1 MAINIGDNFS
11 YQGKKYLDDRQSF
24 KTLNELQNYKNV
36 PEGFIAYCEENEKR
50 YEYKNGAWSEYVV
63 ASSGGGG
70 SIGED
75 VATKEYVDGL
85 IESHT
90 HEEYDVK
97 FDDVQVGPETNEERT
112 ALDFYANGE
121 KVKTVYFTGGGGSG
135 GGSPYISTELSENVL
150 VQTGENLELTID
162 YYAPSGGKGTLKV
175 FINNVDSMTTSVEDG
190 TNTITISPDKLAKGT
205 NQVVVYA
212 IDRAG
217 MMSNSLTFYVRYG
230 STDFT
235 SDFDS
240 STPYDYGSTIRYYFT
255 PTALDTSAAL
265 TFYMKI
271 NGAVQPGV
279 ECKSDTRSYFTFS
292 NNITAGGHDC
302 ECWVEDASGNKSE
315 VKKFTLV
322 VLDTNT
328 LVVVSKT
335 HSVTLEEGSQLS
347 LDYRVYKKNETTFK
361 VKTYINDNLVTSG
374 TCGTST
380 TYYKTTSLQKGV
392 YTIRIEA
399 WDITETYSDFV
410 SWTVTVTPSTY
421 TMIAPIKAGSIFSA
435 TAQNRTNGDNNR
447 EVLVGYDQDDKVVNA
462 QLHNFSFN
470 NESGWIDDQ
479 LLITG
484 NSYVEIPVQPLAN
497 NARYGFTLDIEFS
510 AKPVGADDAEVLS
523 LWNEVD
529 SCGIKITQEQVIM
542 QSKSGNRCELYF
554 TEDQTVSAIFVIDR
568 SEKTAKIY
576 LNGVM
581 CSAFA
586 LSDYVID
593 DVSYLEDFTVNG
605 NIYLGGKNTN
615 GYSRIKNIRV
625 YEIALTSNEILDNFI
640 SNEKDKTKQIELVNF
655 QKGEDL
661 PTVTVYCDF
670 SGLGKDDKKYCDIIY
685 NSPDPSKYG
694 ESFALMGKY
703 SQLQYQGT
711 SSMQYPIKNY
721 RLNPKDA
728 DGKVKIKLPFCQPES
743 RFTLKADFMSS
754 GHWQNTG
761 LTKWINNNLY
771 DYDENDEKSMNPA
784 KWWALQNG
792 KNPDDYRECI
802 YGFPCRLIL
811 VNDGS
816 SPLNEGQQEPTPG
829 NTKDMGVFN
838 FNLDKD
844 CENSLGFTIPD
855 FPNAVSMEV
864 TANSDTSAGAFMS
877 KDLPDTEQLAYL
889 QESFELRY
897 GNEDVDGW
905 GFLGMEV
912 DGVWSTEHSLKA
924 LVDWVDNSTDEE
936 FVSEFEEHF
945 HKDYTLRY
953 YLLVIILGMVDN
965 LGKNMM
971 LDSYDGKK
979 WMPRFYDCDTICSY
993 DNSGA
998 IKFDVDIEMEQ
1009 GYWNTSSSRL
1019 WTRVRDLFHDELI
1032 TKYNQMRQ
1040 KGLSYESLMS
1050 VFYDEQIAKIPQKY
1064 YNLDADVKYLPYAD
1078 EYLGKAHGDGYEHLK
1093 RWLKNRIMFVDTLFD
1108 YTPSYTNDMITF
1120 RANTTELMSIT
1131 IETYSPVYQHLSWY
1145 NGNMEKGK
1153 ISKGTKFTF
1162 RGYAQAATDQEILVY
1177 GGSNI
1182 KRITGISSMN
1192 PDSMLIGNATRLVEL
1207 DVSGSPLL
1215 TDINSN
1221 KANLTAHTYLTK
1233 LDISDCPNLAGSL
1246 RLNFSPL
1253 IREINAMNTG
1263 ITDLQLPSSIRNL
1276 KSLKVPGALTNL
1288 TLNDASSLETLEF
1301 DGANQLQIVSMT
1313 NCNALKNVVNFD
1325 MTQVPNVTLNNSYDV
1340 EELYM
1345 SKTTN
1350 LSLINMANIQ
1360 RLVYLP
1366 NSEYENFN
1374 LTTLRNSSNY
1384 TISAVNCPSLK
1395 AFITTAPQRKSYK
1408 LDTLTH
1414 DVRPD
1419 MTFSAN
1425 ILDISNTKI
1434 TDVKFYCT
1442 TDVYQLRLPAT
1453 LNNFVCDSTF
1463 DIDMKH
1469 VTEADFDFIHHD
1481 LIEAYTNPD
1490 NYFRYHDSISYDII
1504 PTSSD
1509 GSLIFSMYVPELNNA
1524 EPDLYE
1530 WNLYGLKFEEFYTY
1544 AMNNNIMSSG
1554 NQITM
1559 ASRYANYGITID
1571 NANIE
1576 PTRYP
1581 TMLYPTLVNEKS
1593 PIIGKIDYKYYI
1605 GDDLSYAM
1613 AYANKNEVDID
1624 IPTSVIIN
1632 ANYVYNIDYESEY
1645 TYFHPNTVA
1654 VYTSLESGVIP
1665 TFNSQF
1671 TRYSVSEVLNSDGTY
1686 TTTIGA
1692 NITGDSPTMIN
1703 FANKHAQANL
1713 YSVEYV
1719 NTSKM
1724 NAMTSM
1730 FSGCVNLVHVDTSS
1744 FDTSKVTNMGS
1755 MFQNCSSLTS
1765 LDLSGFDTSSVTSM
1779 GRMFYDCSALKS
1791 LDVSNFDTSSATDIS
1806 GMFYGC
1812 SKLTTLDLSSLDT
1825 SKVTIMGS
1833 MFANCSGLT
1842 SLDVSG
1848 FDTSSVTAM
1857 NNIFQN
1863 CSKLT
1868 TLDVSGFDTSL
1879 VTDMSSMFYGCSKL
1893 TTLDVSGFDTS
1904 KVTSMSS
1911 VFHSCSVLTSLD
1923 VSGFDT
1929 SRVTYMGYMFKNCSG
1944 LTTLDISGFDTSL
1957 VTNMVDMFNNCSKL
1971 TTLDVSGFD
1980 TSSATDISG
1989 MFYGCSK
1996 LTTLDVSGFDTSKV
2010 TNMAN
2015 MFYNCSKLTSLKW
2028 TNWLKSVDISA
2039 TRLTSECVK
2048 DLVNNLGK
2056 VDSEQTL
2063 TLNATLAGY
2072 LTKANI
2078 VGAEIKNWAVT
2089 PTVVSVDFVNV
2100 TSMDDLSG
2108 IADST
2113 TKICAIELTESNKY
2127 TRFDEVVNAY
2137 TACNE
2142 VYIYDDESITSLA
2155 SLFEEN
2161 NTTAKD
2167 KITSLGV
2174 IGGYFIN
2181 NTSTHRMFY
2190 NWSKLTTL
2198 DLSGFDTS
2206 SVIIMNNMLQNCTA
2220 LTSLDLS
2227 GFDTSKVTSMGSMF
2241 RNCSTLTTLDVSSF
2255 NTSMVVDIS
2264 GMFYGCSKLTTLDIS
2279 NFDTSNVTNMTDM
2292 FNGCSALTSLDLSN
2306 FDTSLVTNMTG
2317 MFNGCSKLT
2326 SLDVSGFNTSSVTSM
2341 RDMFYNCLGLTSLDV
2356 SGFVTSNVASMFNMF
2371 RACSALTSL
2380 DVSGFDTSKVTG
2392 MSNVFYN
2399 CSKLTSLDL
2408 NGWDTSMVTSMAA
2421 MFGNCTA
2428 LTSLDISGF
2437 DTSSATDIDNMFLNC
2452 PALTSLKWTNW
2463 LKSVDISS
2471 TKLTSECIKDLVNNL
2486 GKVDSEQTLTLNTTL
2501 AGYLT
2506 KTNIVG
2512 AEIKNWTLTNVNPI
2526 EFVNVL
2532 ATDNLASGDSI
2543 TKICAIELTKTNK
2556 YTRFDE
2562 VVNAYTAC
2570 NEVYIY
2576 DDESITSLASL
2587 FEENNTTAK
2596 DKITSLGVIGGYFI
2610 NNTSTHRMFY
2620 NWSKLTTLDLSGFDT
2635 SKVTDMNDM
2644 FSGCANLASLDVS
2657 GFDTSKVTSMRDMF
2671 NNCSGLTNLDVSGF
2685 DTSKV
2690 TDMSSMFY
2698 GCSGLTT
2705 LDVSGFDTSKVTSM
2719 SNMFNGCSELTS
2731 PDLSG
2736 WDISSVTNI
2745 GAMFYN
2751 CQRLTSLDVSAWD
2764 TSKVTSMSNMFYN
2777 CYRLK
2782 TIDVSDWDTSS
2793 VTTMNCMFR
2802 NCSTLTTLDV
2812 SGFDTSKVDN
2822 ISNMFYGCSKLTT
2835 LDISNFDTSN
2845 VTNMSGMFIGCSG
2858 LTTLDVSGF
2867 KTSLVTS
2874 MGDMFNNCSKLTTL
2888 DVSDWD
2894 TSRVDDMSNMF
2905 NGCSGL
2911 TSLYLSSFNT
2921 SKVGNMAYMF
2931 QNCSGLTSLD
2941 VSSFNTSSA
2950 GDMTGMFSG
2959 CSGLTSLDV
2968 SRFITSN
2975 AQYMS
2980 HMFRNCSTLTSLDL
2994 TRFNTS
3000 KVVGSI
3006 DIFYGCVN
3014 LETIK
3019 WTNWKPSVDVS
3030 TTSLTPESTKDIV
3043 SKLATVVEPKTLTLG
3058 YTLLSYL
3065 TEDEIIAATNKGWSL
3080 VG

>member
-24 KTLNELQNYKNV
+24 KTLSELQNYKNV

-50 YEYKNGAWSEYVV
+50 YEYKNGTWSEYVV

-75 VATKEYVDGL
+75 VATKEYVDEL
-85 IESHT
+85 IENHT
-90 HEEYDVK
+90 HEEYDIK

-190 TNTITISPDKLAKGT
+190 TNTITISPDKLTKGT

-255 PTALDTSAAL
+255 PTALDTSATL

-421 TMIAPIKAGSIFSA
+421 TMLTPIKAGSIFSA

-447 EVLVGYDQDDKVVNA
+447 DVLVGYDQDDKVINA
-462 QLHNFSFN
+462 QLYNFSFN

-484 NSYVEIPVQPLAN
+484 NSYVEIPVQPLAS
-497 NARYGFTLDIEFS
+497 NARYGFTLDVEFS

-593 DVSYLEDFTVNG
+593 DVSYLEDFTVND

-625 YEIALTSNEILDNFI
+625 YEIALTSSEILDNFI

-685 NSPDPSKYG
+685 NSPDPAKYG
-694 ESFALMGKY
+694 ESFALTGKY

-721 RLNPKDA
+721 RLNPRNA
-728 DGKVKIKLPFCQPES
+728 EGKVKIKLPFCQPES

-771 DYDENDEKSMNPA
+771 DYNENDEKSMNPA
-784 KWWALQNG
+784 KWWAIQNG

-844 CENSLGFTIPD
+844 CENSLGFTIED

-877 KDLPDTEQLAYL
+877 KDLSDAEQLTYL

-971 LDSYDGKK
+971 LDSYDGKL

-1019 WTRVRDLFHDELI
+1019 WTRIRDLFHDELI

-1153 ISKGTKFTF
+1153 ISRGTKFTF
-1162 RGYAQAATDQEILVY
+1162 KGYAQAATDQEILVY

-1350 LSLINMANIQ
+1350 LSLINMVNIQ

-1395 AFITTAPQRKSYK
+1395 TFITTAPQRKSYK

-1544 AMNNNIMSSG
+1544 AMNNNIMLSG

-1593 PIIGKIDYKYYI
+1593 PIIGRIDYKYYI

-1613 AYANKNEVDID
+1613 AYANKDEVDID

-1632 ANYVYNIDYESEY
+1632 AGYVYNIDYESEY

-1654 VYTSLESGVIP
+1654 VYTSLESGVVP

-1671 TRYSVSEVLNSDGTY
+1671 TRYTVSEVLNSDGTY

-1692 NITGDSPTMIN
+1692 NITGDSPTSIN
-1703 FANKHAQANL
+1703 FANEHAQANL
-1713 YSVEYV
+1713 YSVEYLNMSKV
-1719 NTSKM
+1719 NTTNSL
-1724 NAMTSM
+1724 
-1730 FSGCVNLVHVDTSS
+1730 FSGCSNLVYVDTSGWN
-1744 FDTSKVTNMGS
+1744 TSLITS
-1755 MFQNCSSLTS
+1755 MKAMFNDCSSLTS
-1765 LDLSGFDTSSVTSM
+1765 LDVSGFDTSMVTDMGSM
-1779 GRMFYDCSALKS
+1779 FRFCSSLTS
-1791 LDVSNFDTSSATDIS
+1791 LDVSGFDTSKVSDMSAVFYSCS
-1806 GMFYGC
+1806 GLVSLDVSGFDTSKVTGMAYMFYGC
-1812 SKLTTLDLSSLDT
+1812 SSLTSLDVSGFDT
-1825 SKVTIMGS
+1825 SMVTTMS
-1833 MFANCSGLT
+1833 AMFQGCSGLT

-1848 FDTSSVTAM
+1848 FDTSSAINMSVM
-1857 NNIFQN
+1857 FHG
-1863 CSKLT
+1863 CSGL
-1868 TLDVSGFDTSL
+1868 TSL
-1879 VTDMSSMFYGCSKL
+1879 DL
-1893 TTLDVSGFDTS
+1893 SGFDTS
-1904 KVTSMSS
+1904 KISS
-1911 VFHSCSVLTSLD
+1911 VYAMFLDCSGLTSLD
-1923 VSGFDT
+1923 LSGW
-1929 SRVTYMGYMFKNCSG
+1929 
-1944 LTTLDISGFDTSL
+1944 DTSL
-1957 VTNMVDMFNNCSKL
+1957 ITN
-1971 TTLDVSGFD
+1971 TLDTFK
-1980 TSSATDISG
+1980 
-1989 MFYGCSK
+1989 GCSR
-1996 LTTLDVSGFDTSKV
+1996 LI
-2010 TNMAN
+2010 
-2015 MFYNCSKLTSLKW
+2015 SLKW
-2028 TNWLKSVDISA
+2028 SNWLTSVDISS
-2039 TRLTSECVK
+2039 TRLTSECVEE
-2048 DLVNNLGK
+2048 LVNNLGK
-2056 VDSEQTL
+2056 VETEQTL
-2063 TLNATLAGY
+2063 TLNTTLAGY
-2072 LTKANI
+2072 LTKTNI
-2078 VGAEIKNWAVT
+2078 IAASIKNWVLT
-2089 PTVVSVDFVNV
+2089 NVDLIEFINV
-2100 TSMDDLSG
+2100 LSSDNLASG
-2108 IADST
+2108 DST
-2113 TKICAIELTESNKY
+2113 TKVCAIELTESNKY

-2142 VYIYDDESITSLA
+2142 VYIYDDRSVTSLA
-2155 SLFEEN
+2155 SLFSEN
-2161 NTTAKD
+2161 NTVAKT

-2181 NTSTHRMFY
+2181 NTAMNSMFSGC
-2190 NWSKLTTL
+2190 SK
-2198 DLSGFDTS
+2198 
-2206 SVIIMNNMLQNCTA
+2206 

-2227 GFDTSKVTSMGSMF
+2227 GFDTSNVTDMGSMF
-2241 RNCSTLTTLDVSSF
+2241 Q
-2255 NTSMVVDIS
+2255 
-2264 GMFYGCSKLTTLDIS
+2264 GCSQ
-2279 NFDTSNVTNMTDM
+2279 
-2292 FNGCSALTSLDLSN
+2292 
-2306 FDTSLVTNMTG
+2306 
-2317 MFNGCSKLT
+2317 LT
-2326 SLDVSGFNTSSVTSM
+2326 SLDVSGFNTSNVTYMGGMFHGCSGLTSLDLSGFDTSNVTNMSVVFHSCSGLTSLNLSGWDTSNVTHM
-2341 RDMFYNCLGLTSLDV
+2341 DYMFNGCYSLTSLDV
-2356 SGFVTSNVASMFNMF
+2356 SGFNTSNVTDMYFMFNG
-2371 RACSALTSL
+2371 CSRLTSL
-2380 DVSGFDTSKVTG
+2380 DVSGFDTSLAANMG
-2392 MSNVFYN
+2392 YMFSG
-2399 CSKLTSLDL
+2399 CSSLTSLDVSGFNTSRVTYMGSMFYGCSGL
-2408 NGWDTSMVTSMAA
+2408 TSLDVSGFDTSMVTDMGSMFRFCSSLTSLDVSGFDTSMVSDMSAV
-2421 MFGNCTA
+2421 FQGCSA
-2428 LTSLDISGF
+2428 LTSLDASNFDTSLVTNMSSMFRACSGLTSLDVSGF
-2437 DTSSATDIDNMFLNC
+2437 DTSMVSDMSGMFQAC
-2452 PALTSLKWTNW
+2452 SGLTSLKWTNW
-2463 LKSVDISS
+2463 KVSVDISA
-2471 TKLTSECIKDLVNNL
+2471 TKLTSECVKDLLDNL
-2486 GKVDSEQTLTLNTTL
+2486 GIVEYETKQTLWLNSTLS
-2501 AGYLT
+2501 GYLEMKHVIT
-2506 KTNIVG
+2506 
-2512 AEIKNWTLTNVNPI
+2512 AEVKNWIITPSSTSLKQYQIVPASLDLSGVSDSTTN
-2526 EFVNVL
+2526 L
-2532 ATDNLASGDSI
+2532 
-2543 TKICAIELTKTNK
+2543 CAIELTESNK

-2562 VVNAYTAC
+2562 VVNVYTAC

-2576 DDESITSLASL
+2576 DDGSVTSLASL
-2587 FEENNTTAK
+2587 FSKNNTVAK
-2596 DKITSLGVIGGYFI
+2596 TKITSLGVIGGYFI
-2610 NNTSTHRMFY
+2610 NNTNTAYMFY
-2620 NWSKLTTLDLSGFDT
+2620 DCSSLTSLDVSSFDTSRVTDMGSMFNACSSLTSLDLSNFDTSLITSMNAMFQGCSGLTSLDVSGWDTSNVTTMGAMFYGCSKLTSLDVSGWDT
-2635 SKVTDMNDM
+2635 SNVTNMVSM
-2644 FSGCANLASLDVS
+2644 FNGCSQLTSLDVS
-2657 GFDTSKVTSMRDMF
+2657 GFDTSKVTTMSSMF
-2671 NNCSGLTNLDVSGF
+2671 SGCSSLTSLDLSGF

-2690 TDMSSMFY
+2690 THINS
-2698 GCSGLTT
+2698 
-2705 LDVSGFDTSKVTSM
+2705 
-2719 SNMFNGCSELTS
+2719 
-2731 PDLSG
+2731 
-2736 WDISSVTNI
+2736 
-2745 GAMFYN
+2745 
-2751 CQRLTSLDVSAWD
+2751 
-2764 TSKVTSMSNMFYN
+2764 
-2777 CYRLK
+2777 
-2782 TIDVSDWDTSS
+2782 
-2793 VTTMNCMFR
+2793 
-2802 NCSTLTTLDV
+2802 
-2812 SGFDTSKVDN
+2812 
-2822 ISNMFYGCSKLTT
+2822 
-2835 LDISNFDTSN
+2835 
-2845 VTNMSGMFIGCSG
+2845 
-2858 LTTLDVSGF
+2858 
-2867 KTSLVTS
+2867 
-2874 MGDMFNNCSKLTTL
+2874 
-2888 DVSDWD
+2888 
-2894 TSRVDDMSNMF
+2894 
-2905 NGCSGL
+2905 
-2911 TSLYLSSFNT
+2911 
-2921 SKVGNMAYMF
+2921 
-2931 QNCSGLTSLD
+2931 
-2941 VSSFNTSSA
+2941 
-2950 GDMTGMFSG
+2950 MFSG

-2968 SRFITSN
+2968 SGFDTSKVTTMSSMFAGCSGLTSLDVSNFDTSLVTITTQMFQGCSKLTSLDVSGFDTSRVTN
-2975 AQYMS
+2975 MGDMFSGCSGLTSLDVSGFNTSWVTSMYTMFYNCSSLTSLDVSGWDTSMVASMYGMFQRCSALTSLDVSSFNTSKATNMVN
-2980 HMFRNCSTLTSLDL
+2980 MFRGCSKLTSLDL
-2994 TRFNTS
+2994 SRFDTS
-3000 KVVGSI
+3000 SVTDST
-3006 DIFYGCVN
+3006 DMFNGCMS
-3014 LETIK
+3014 LDTLK
-3019 WTNWKPSVDVS
+3019 WTNWKTTVDVS
-3030 TTSLTPESTKDIV
+3030 STVLTQESTKDIV
-3043 SKLATVVEPKTLTLG
+3043 SKLATVAAPRTLTLG
-3058 YTLLSYL
+3058 YNLLSYL
-3065 TEDEIIAATNKGWSL
+3065 SEDEILAATNKGWSL

>member
-36 PEGFIAYCEENEKR
+36 PEGFMAYCEENEKR
-50 YEYKNGAWSEYVV
+50 YEYKNGTWSEYVV

-70 SIGED
+70 SISED

-90 HEEYDVK
+90 HEEYDIK

-190 TNTITISPDKLAKGT
+190 TNTVTISPDKLTKGT

-593 DVSYLEDFTVNG
+593 DVSYLEDFTVND

-771 DYDENDEKSMNPA
+771 DYDENEEKSMNPA

-844 CENSLGFTIPD
+844 CENSLGFKIPD

-877 KDLPDTEQLAYL
+877 KDLPDDEQLAYL

-971 LDSYDGKK
+971 LDSYDGKI

-1153 ISKGTKFTF
+1153 ISRGTKFTF

-1395 AFITTAPQRKSYK
+1395 TFITTAPQRKSYK

-1593 PIIGKIDYKYYI
+1593 PIIGKIDYKYYV

-1632 ANYVYNIDYESEY
+1632 ASYVYNIDYESEY

-1665 TFNSQF
+1665 TFNDQF
-1671 TRYSVSEVLNSDGTY
+1671 TRYTVSEVLNSDGTY
-1686 TTTIGA
+1686 TTTIGS
-1692 NITGDSPTMIN
+1692 NITGDSPTMIRFEN
-1703 FANKHAQANL
+1703 SRDKL
-1713 YSVEYV
+1713 YSVQYV
-1719 NTSKM
+1719 NTSKINNM
-1724 NAMTSM
+1724 ANM
-1730 FSGCVNLVHVDTSS
+1730 FFSCTNLVSVDTSGWDTSNVTTMGAMFNYCTSLTSIDLSS
-1744 FDTSKVTNMGS
+1744 FNTSKVTSMDS
-1755 MFQNCSSLTS
+1755 MFRGCANLTS
-1765 LDLSGFDTSSVTSM
+1765 LDLSGFDTSKVTSM
-1779 GRMFYDCSALKS
+1779 
-1791 LDVSNFDTSSATDIS
+1791 N
-1806 GMFYGC
+1806 
-1812 SKLTTLDLSSLDT
+1812 
-1825 SKVTIMGS
+1825 S
-1833 MFANCSGLT
+1833 MFNGCTGLT

-1848 FDTSSVTAM
+1848 FDTSKVTDM
-1857 NNIFQN
+1857 FSMF
-1863 CSKLT
+1863 SKCPGLT
-1868 TLDVSGFDTSL
+1868 SLDVSDFDTSMVISMNNTFQGCTGL
-1879 VTDMSSMFYGCSKL
+1879 TSLDVSNFDTSNVTDMNSMFLNCTG
-1893 TTLDVSGFDTS
+1893 
-1904 KVTSMSS
+1904 
-1911 VFHSCSVLTSLD
+1911 LTSLD
-1923 VSGFDT
+1923 VSGFTT
-1929 SRVTYMGYMFKNCSG
+1929 SRVRTMDGTFCDCPALTSLDLSG
-1944 LTTLDISGFDTSL
+1944 WDTSL
-1957 VTNMVDMFNNCSKL
+1957 VTTTNNMF
-1971 TTLDVSGFD
+1971 G
-1980 TSSATDISG
+1980 
-1989 MFYGCSK
+1989 GCSK
-1996 LTTLDVSGFDTSKV
+1996 LTSLDLSGWDTSSVTNMESMFSGCSKLTSLDLSSFDTSKV
-2010 TNMAN
+2010 TAMGS
-2015 MFYNCSKLTSLKW
+2015 MFAGCSALTSLKW
-2028 TNWLKSVDISA
+2028 TNWLKSVNISP
-2039 TRLTSECVK
+2039 TKLTSECVR

-2056 VDSEQTL
+2056 VDPEQTL
-2063 TLNATLAGY
+2063 TLNSTLAGY
-2072 LTKANI
+2072 LTKTNI
-2078 VGAEIKNWAVT
+2078 ISASIKNWTLTNTNAIE
-2089 PTVVSVDFVNV
+2089 FINV
-2100 TSMDDLSG
+2100 LSTDNLASG
-2108 IADST
+2108 DSS
-2113 TKICAIELTESNKY
+2113 TKICAIELTESNKH
-2127 TRFDEVVNAY
+2127 TRIDEVVNAY

-2142 VYIYDDESITSLA
+2142 VYIYDDGSITSLA
-2155 SLFEEN
+2155 DLFHKN
-2161 NTTAKD
+2161 NTTARD
-2167 KITSLGV
+2167 KITGLGV
-2174 IGGYFIN
+2174 IGGYFVN
-2181 NTSTHRMFY
+2181 NTRTTNMF
-2190 NWSKLTTL
+2190 NNCSALTSLDVSGFDSSKVTDMSGMFNGCSSLTSIDVSKFNTSKVVDMNTMFTNCHKLSSL
-2198 DLSGFDTS
+2198 DVSGFDTS
-2206 SVIIMNNMLQNCTA
+2206 MVTNMSSMFNGCSGLASLDVSNFDTSKVTDMANMFNSCSALTSLDVSNFDTSKVTNMNNMFNGCSSLTSLDVSNFDTSLVTNMASMFDGCSALTSLDLSSFNTSNVTSMGGMFDNCSSLTSLDVSSFDTSKVNNMATMFQNCA
-2220 LTSLDLS
+2220 SLSSLDLS
-2227 GFDTSKVTSMGSMF
+2227 GFDTSNVENMPNMF
-2241 RNCSTLTTLDVSSF
+2241 RSCSKLTSLDVSSF
-2255 NTSMVVDIS
+2255 DTSKVTNAS
-2264 GMFYGCSKLTTLDIS
+2264 AMFYGCSKLTTLKWTNWKCSVDISVTILTSECIRELVNNLGKVNVPNKLTLNSTLSGYLETKHAIAAEVKNWIITPSPSSKQYQIVPASLDLTSVSDSTTNLCAVELTESNKYTRIDDVVTAYTACNEVYLYSDGAVVNLNDLCNNDATHDNNVLFKKIKKVVFIKGYFENVNNLGAMFNLCAMLEEADLSGINTSKVTTITYMFCKCSSLKSLDLSSFDTSKVTDMSYMFNGCSSLTSLDVS
-2279 NFDTSNVTNMTDM
+2279 NFDTSLVTNMASM
-2292 FNGCSALTSLDLSN
+2292 FNGCSALTSLDLTSFN
-2306 FDTSLVTNMTG
+2306 TSKVTDMSLMFQNCSKLTSLDVSGFDTSSVTNIAAMFYNCQRVTSLDLSNFNTSKVTTISNTFYNCYSLTSLDLSSFDTSKVTNMNN
-2317 MFNGCSKLT
+2317 MFDGCSGLTSLDLSGFDTSMVGNMGSMFYNCFRLISLDISSFDTSNATYMGSMFQNCSKLT
-2326 SLDVSGFNTSSVTSM
+2326 SLDVSGFNTS
-2341 RDMFYNCLGLTSLDV
+2341 
-2356 SGFVTSNVASMFNMF
+2356 
-2371 RACSALTSL
+2371 
-2380 DVSGFDTSKVTG
+2380 
-2392 MSNVFYN
+2392 
-2399 CSKLTSLDL
+2399 
-2408 NGWDTSMVTSMAA
+2408 
-2421 MFGNCTA
+2421 
-2428 LTSLDISGF
+2428 
-2437 DTSSATDIDNMFLNC
+2437 
-2452 PALTSLKWTNW
+2452 
-2463 LKSVDISS
+2463 
-2471 TKLTSECIKDLVNNL
+2471 
-2486 GKVDSEQTLTLNTTL
+2486 
-2501 AGYLT
+2501 
-2506 KTNIVG
+2506 
-2512 AEIKNWTLTNVNPI
+2512 
-2526 EFVNVL
+2526 
-2532 ATDNLASGDSI
+2532 
-2543 TKICAIELTKTNK
+2543 
-2556 YTRFDE
+2556 
-2562 VVNAYTAC
+2562 
-2570 NEVYIY
+2570 
-2576 DDESITSLASL
+2576 
-2587 FEENNTTAK
+2587 
-2596 DKITSLGVIGGYFI
+2596 
-2610 NNTSTHRMFY
+2610 
-2620 NWSKLTTLDLSGFDT
+2620 
-2635 SKVTDMNDM
+2635 
-2644 FSGCANLASLDVS
+2644 
-2657 GFDTSKVTSMRDMF
+2657 
-2671 NNCSGLTNLDVSGF
+2671 
-2685 DTSKV
+2685 
-2690 TDMSSMFY
+2690 
-2698 GCSGLTT
+2698 
-2705 LDVSGFDTSKVTSM
+2705 
-2719 SNMFNGCSELTS
+2719 
-2731 PDLSG
+2731 
-2736 WDISSVTNI
+2736 
-2745 GAMFYN
+2745 
-2751 CQRLTSLDVSAWD
+2751 
-2764 TSKVTSMSNMFYN
+2764 
-2777 CYRLK
+2777 
-2782 TIDVSDWDTSS
+2782 
-2793 VTTMNCMFR
+2793 
-2802 NCSTLTTLDV
+2802 
-2812 SGFDTSKVDN
+2812 KVDN
-2822 ISNMFYGCSKLTT
+2822 MG
-2835 LDISNFDTSN
+2835 
-2845 VTNMSGMFIGCSG
+2845 GMF
-2858 LTTLDVSGF
+2858 
-2867 KTSLVTS
+2867 
-2874 MGDMFNNCSKLTTL
+2874 
-2888 DVSDWD
+2888 
-2894 TSRVDDMSNMF
+2894 
-2905 NGCSGL
+2905 
-2911 TSLYLSSFNT
+2911 
-2921 SKVGNMAYMF
+2921 
-2931 QNCSGLTSLD
+2931 Q
-2941 VSSFNTSSA
+2941 
-2950 GDMTGMFSG
+2950 G

-2968 SRFITSN
+2968 SGFRTSN
-2975 AQYMS
+2975 VTNMNGMFSNCSALTSLDVSNFDTSKVVYINSMFNGCSALTTLDVTNFNTSMVNHMS
-2980 HMFRNCSTLTSLDL
+2980 SMFRNCSRLTSLDVSKFVTSNVTSMDSMFAGCSSLTSLEL
-2994 TRFNTS
+2994 TRFDTS
-3000 KVVGSI
+3000 LVTDSS
-3006 DIFYGCVN
+3006 DMFHGCIE

-3019 WTNWKPSVDVS
+3019 WANWKPSVDVS
-3030 TTSLTPESTKDIV
+3030 STSLTQESTKDIV
-3043 SKLATVVEPKTLTLG
+3043 DKLATVTEAKTLTLG
-3058 YTLLSYL
+3058 YTLMSYL
-3065 TEDEIIAATNKGWSL
+3065 STDEISSATNKGWTL

>member
-1 MAINIGDNFS
+1 M
-11 YQGKKYLDDRQSF
+11 
-24 KTLNELQNYKNV
+24 
-36 PEGFIAYCEENEKR
+36 
-50 YEYKNGAWSEYVV
+50 
-63 ASSGGGG
+63 
-70 SIGED
+70 
-75 VATKEYVDGL
+75 
-85 IESHT
+85 
-90 HEEYDVK
+90 
-97 FDDVQVGPETNEERT
+97 
-112 ALDFYANGE
+112 
-121 KVKTVYFTGGGGSG
+121 
-135 GGSPYISTELSENVL
+135 
-150 VQTGENLELTID
+150 
-162 YYAPSGGKGTLKV
+162 
-175 FINNVDSMTTSVEDG
+175 
-190 TNTITISPDKLAKGT
+190 
-205 NQVVVYA
+205 
-212 IDRAG
+212 
-217 MMSNSLTFYVRYG
+217 
-230 STDFT
+230 
-235 SDFDS
+235 
-240 STPYDYGSTIRYYFT
+240 
-255 PTALDTSAAL
+255 
-265 TFYMKI
+265 
-271 NGAVQPGV
+271 
-279 ECKSDTRSYFTFS
+279 
-292 NNITAGGHDC
+292 
-302 ECWVEDASGNKSE
+302 
-315 VKKFTLV
+315 
-322 VLDTNT
+322 
-328 LVVVSKT
+328 
-335 HSVTLEEGSQLS
+335 
-347 LDYRVYKKNETTFK
+347 YKKNETTFK

-447 EVLVGYDQDDKVVNA
+447 EVLVGYDQDDKVINA

-484 NSYVEIPVQPLAN
+484 NSYVEIPVQPLAS

-625 YEIALTSNEILDNFI
+625 YEIALTSSEILDNFI

-838 FNLDKD
+838 FNLDKN

-877 KDLPDTEQLAYL
+877 KDLSDAEQLAYL

-912 DGVWSTEHSLKA
+912 DGVWSTEHGLKA

-971 LDSYDGKK
+971 LDSYDGKI

-1019 WTRVRDLFHDELI
+1019 WTRIRDLFHDELI
-1032 TKYNQMRQ
+1032 AKYNQMRQ
-1040 KGLSYESLMS
+1040 KGLSYESLMR

-1153 ISKGTKFTF
+1153 ISRGTKFTF

-1395 AFITTAPQRKSYK
+1395 TFITTAPQRKSYK

-1593 PIIGKIDYKYYI
+1593 PIIGKIDYKYYV

-1632 ANYVYNIDYESEY
+1632 ADYVYNIDYESEY

-1654 VYTSLESGVIP
+1654 VYTSLKSGVLP
-1665 TFNSQF
+1665 TFDSQF
-1671 TRYSVSEVLNSDGTY
+1671 TRYTVSEVLNSDGSY

-1692 NITGDSPTMIN
+1692 NITGDSPAWISFTN
-1703 FANKHAQANL
+1703 EHAKANL
-1713 YSVEYV
+1713 YSVEYI
-1719 NTSKM
+1719 NTTRLIAVSDM
-1724 NAMTSM
+1724 FLGCSQLTSLDV
-1730 FSGCVNLVHVDTSS
+1730 SGW
-1744 FDTSKVTNMGS
+1744 DTSKVTS
-1755 MFQNCSSLTS
+1755 MQQMFNGCSSLTS
-1765 LDLSGFDTSSVTSM
+1765 LDLSGWDTSKVTNM
-1779 GRMFYDCSALKS
+1779 Y
-1791 LDVSNFDTSSATDIS
+1791 

-1812 SKLTTLDLSSLDT
+1812 SS
-1825 SKVTIMGS
+1825 
-1833 MFANCSGLT
+1833 LT

-1848 FDTSSVTAM
+1848 FDTSKVTIM
-1857 NNIFQN
+1857 NGMFN
-1863 CSKLT
+1863 CCSRLT
-1868 TLDVSGFDTSL
+1868 YLDVSGFDTSL
-1879 VTDMSSMFYGCSKL
+1879 VTNMAGMFENCPSL
-1893 TTLDVSGFDTS
+1893 TSLDPSGWDTS
-1904 KVTSMSS
+1904 KVADMTRMFNNCSALKSLDISNFDTSNVVYMIDMFHGCSALTSLDVSNFDTSNVTSMGGMFYKCSS
-1911 VFHSCSVLTSLD
+1911 LTSLD
-1923 VSGFDT
+1923 VSGFNT
-1929 SRVTYMGYMFKNCSG
+1929 SKVEHMYGMFNNCSA
-1944 LTTLDISGFDTSL
+1944 LKSLDISNFDTSL
-1957 VTNMVDMFNNCSKL
+1957 VAEMPDVFN
-1971 TTLDVSGFD
+1971 
-1980 TSSATDISG
+1980 
-1989 MFYGCSK
+1989 GCSK
-1996 LTTLDVSGFDTSKV
+1996 LAT
-2010 TNMAN
+2010 
-2015 MFYNCSKLTSLKW
+2015 LKW
-2028 TNWLKSVDISA
+2028 TNWLKSVDLAA
-2039 TRLTSECVK
+2039 TKLTSECIR

-2072 LTKANI
+2072 LTKTNI
-2078 VGAEIKNWAVT
+2078 IGASIKNWT
-2089 PTVVSVDFVNV
+2089 LTNVNAIEFINV
-2100 TSMDDLSG
+2100 LSTDNLTSG
-2108 IADST
+2108 DST
-2113 TKICAIELTESNKY
+2113 TKTCVIELTESNKH

-2142 VYIYDDESITSLA
+2142 VYIYDDGSVTSLGD
-2155 SLFEEN
+2155 LFNEN
-2161 NTTAKD
+2161 NTTAKS
-2167 KITSLGV
+2167 KITSFGV
-2174 IGGYFIN
+2174 IRGYFVNI
-2181 NTSTHRMFY
+2181 T
-2190 NWSKLTTL
+2190 
-2198 DLSGFDTS
+2198 
-2206 SVIIMNNMLQNCTA
+2206 
-2220 LTSLDLS
+2220 
-2227 GFDTSKVTSMGSMF
+2227 
-2241 RNCSTLTTLDVSSF
+2241 
-2255 NTSMVVDIS
+2255 
-2264 GMFYGCSKLTTLDIS
+2264 
-2279 NFDTSNVTNMTDM
+2279 NVANM
-2292 FNGCSALTSLDLSN
+2292 FNSCSALTSLDVSEL
-2306 FDTSLVTNMTG
+2306 DTSKVTG
-2317 MFNGCSKLT
+2317 MGA
-2326 SLDVSGFNTSSVTSM
+2326 
-2341 RDMFYNCLGLTSLDV
+2341 MFHG
-2356 SGFVTSNVASMFNMF
+2356 
-2371 RACSALTSL
+2371 CSALTSL
-2380 DVSGFDTSKVTG
+2380 DVSGFDTSKAVEMNSMFTNCRKLSSLDVSGFDTSMVTNMYDMFHNCYALTSLDVSG
-2392 MSNVFYN
+2392 FDTSSVTSMNDMFAG
-2399 CSKLTSLDL
+2399 CSKLTSLDVSGFDTSKVTSMTYMFNGCSGL
-2408 NGWDTSMVTSMAA
+2408 KSLDVSGWDTSMVTNMGG
-2421 MFGNCTA
+2421 MFAGCSK
-2428 LTSLDISGF
+2428 LTTLDVSGF
-2437 DTSSATDIDNMFLNC
+2437 DTSLVTSMGYMFSGCSGLTSLDVSGFDTSKVGYMNSMFQNC
-2452 PALTSLKWTNW
+2452 SGLKSLDVSNFDTSLVTSMGSMFHNCFALTSLKWTNW

-2471 TKLTSECIKDLVNNL
+2471 TKLTSECIRELVDNL
-2486 GKVDSEQTLTLNTTL
+2486 GKVNVPNKLTLNSTL
-2501 AGYLT
+2501 SGYLET
-2506 KTNIVG
+2506 KHAIT
-2512 AEIKNWTLTNVNPI
+2512 AEIKNWIITPSPSSKQYQIVPASLDLSSVSDSTVN
-2526 EFVNVL
+2526 L
-2532 ATDNLASGDSI
+2532 
-2543 TKICAIELTKTNK
+2543 CAIELTESNK
-2556 YTRFDE
+2556 YTRFDD

-2570 NEVYIY
+2570 NEVYLYSDGAVVDLINLCNN
-2576 DDESITSLASL
+2576 DATHDNNVL
-2587 FEENNTTAK
+2587 FT
-2596 DKITSLGVIGGYFI
+2596 KIKKVTFIKGYFENV
-2610 NNTSTHRMFY
+2610 NNMGGMFI
-2620 NWSKLTTLDLSGFDT
+2620 SCPMLEEADLSGI
-2635 SKVTDMNDM
+2635 N
-2644 FSGCANLASLDVS
+2644 
-2657 GFDTSKVTSMRDMF
+2657 TSKVTSMTYMF
-2671 NNCSGLTNLDVSGF
+2671 HGCSSLKSLNTSGW
-2685 DTSKV
+2685 DTSSV
-2690 TDMSSMFY
+2690 GDMSCMFY
-2698 GCSGLTT
+2698 GCY
-2705 LDVSGFDTSKVTSM
+2705 
-2719 SNMFNGCSELTS
+2719 
-2731 PDLSG
+2731 
-2736 WDISSVTNI
+2736 
-2745 GAMFYN
+2745 A
-2751 CQRLTSLDVSAWD
+2751 LTSL
-2764 TSKVTSMSNMFYN
+2764 
-2777 CYRLK
+2777 
-2782 TIDVSDWDTSS
+2782 DVSDWDTSS
-2793 VTTMNCMFR
+2793 VTTMTRMFQG
-2802 NCSTLTTLDV
+2802 CSGLTSLDV
-2812 SGFDTSKVDN
+2812 SGFDTSKVVYMIDMFHGCSRLTSLDVSGFDTPSVTDM
-2822 ISNMFYGCSKLTT
+2822 SNMFYKCSSLTS
-2835 LDISNFDTSN
+2835 LDVSGFNTSKVEHMYGMFNNCSALKSLDVSNFKTSN
-2845 VTNMSGMFIGCSG
+2845 VTNTNSMFS
-2858 LTTLDVSGF
+2858 
-2867 KTSLVTS
+2867 
-2874 MGDMFNNCSKLTTL
+2874 
-2888 DVSDWD
+2888 
-2894 TSRVDDMSNMF
+2894 
-2905 NGCSGL
+2905 GCSGL
-2911 TSLYLSSFNT
+2911 TSLDVSGFDT
-2921 SKVGNMAYMF
+2921 SKVGYMNSMF

-2941 VSSFNTSSA
+2941 VSGFNTSKVTTMGS
-2950 GDMTGMFSG
+2950 MFRG

-2968 SRFITSN
+2968 SRFVTSSVN
-2975 AQYMS
+2975 TIGS
-2980 HMFRNCSTLTSLDL
+2980 MFNGCSKLTSLDL
-2994 TRFNTS
+2994 TRFDTS
-3000 KVVGSI
+3000 SVTDSGSM
-3006 DIFYGCVN
+3006 FQGCIE

-3019 WTNWKPSVDVS
+3019 WVNWKPSVDVS
-3030 TTSLTPESTKDIV
+3030 STSLTQESTKDIV
-3043 SKLATVVEPKTLTLG
+3043 SKLAAVTESKTLTLG

-3065 TEDEIIAATNKGWSL
+3065 TEDEIIEATNKGWSL

>member
-50 YEYKNGAWSEYVV
+50 YEYKNGTWSEYVV

-70 SIGED
+70 SISED

-90 HEEYDVK
+90 HEEYDIK

-190 TNTITISPDKLAKGT
+190 TNTITISPDKLTKGT

-255 PTALDTSAAL
+255 PTALDTSSTL

-421 TMIAPIKAGSIFSA
+421 TMLVPIKAGSIFSA

-447 EVLVGYDQDDKVVNA
+447 EVLVGYDQDDKVINA
-462 QLHNFSFN
+462 QLYNFSFN

-593 DVSYLEDFTVNG
+593 DVSYLEDFTVNDS
-605 NIYLGGKNTN
+605 IYLGGKNTN

-655 QKGEDL
+655 QKGEEL

-685 NSPDPSKYG
+685 TSPDPSKYG
-694 ESFALMGKY
+694 ESFALLGKH

-728 DGKVKIKLPFCQPES
+728 NGKVKIKLPFCQPES

-761 LTKWINNNLY
+761 LTKWVNDNLY
-771 DYDENDEKSMNPA
+771 EYNENDEKSMNPA

-877 KDLPDTEQLAYL
+877 KDLPDDEQLAYL

-897 GNEDVDGW
+897 GNEDIDGW

-971 LDSYDGKK
+971 LDSYDGKL

-1019 WTRVRDLFHDELI
+1019 WTRIRDLFHDELI
-1032 TKYNQMRQ
+1032 VKYNQMRQ
-1040 KGLSYESLMS
+1040 KGLSYDSLMRC
-1050 VFYDEQIAKIPQKY
+1050 FYDEQIAKIPQKY

-1153 ISKGTKFTF
+1153 ISRGTKFTF

-1263 ITDLQLPSSIRNL
+1263 ITNLQLPSSIRNL

-1395 AFITTAPQRKSYK
+1395 TFITTAPQRKSYK
-1408 LDTLTH
+1408 QDTLTH

-1559 ASRYANYGITID
+1559 ASRYANYDITID

-1593 PIIGKIDYKYYI
+1593 PIIGKIDYKYYV

-1624 IPTSVIIN
+1624 IPTKVIIDSK
-1632 ANYVYNIDYESEY
+1632 YVYNIDYESEY

-1671 TRYSVSEVLNSDGTY
+1671 TRYTVSEVLNGDGTY

-1692 NITGDSPTMIN
+1692 NITGDTPTYIS
-1703 FANKHAQANL
+1703 FQDEISL
-1713 YSVEYV
+1713 YSVEFI
-1719 NTSKM
+1719 NTSKLTNM
-1724 NAMTSM
+1724 ISM
-1730 FSGCVNLVHVDTSS
+1730 FT
-1744 FDTSKVTNMGS
+1744 
-1755 MFQNCSSLTS
+1755 
-1765 LDLSGFDTSSVTSM
+1765 
-1779 GRMFYDCSALKS
+1779 
-1791 LDVSNFDTSSATDIS
+1791 
-1806 GMFYGC
+1806 
-1812 SKLTTLDLSSLDT
+1812 
-1825 SKVTIMGS
+1825 
-1833 MFANCSGLT
+1833 NCSGLT
-1842 SLDVSG
+1842 SLDLSG
-1848 FDTSSVTAM
+1848 WDTSKVTNMYAMFENCSGLTSLDLSNFDTSMV
-1857 NNIFQN
+1857 NNMESMFLN
-1863 CSKLT
+1863 CTNLT
-1868 TLDVSGFDTSL
+1868 TLNI
-1879 VTDMSSMFYGCSKL
+1879 
-1893 TTLDVSGFDTS
+1893 SGFDTS
-1904 KVTSMSS
+1904 KVTSMS
-1911 VFHSCSVLTSLD
+1911 
-1923 VSGFDT
+1923 G
-1929 SRVTYMGYMFKNCSG
+1929 MFYNC
-1944 LTTLDISGFDTSL
+1944 
-1957 VTNMVDMFNNCSKL
+1957 VAL
-1971 TTLDVSGFD
+1971 TTLDVS
-1980 TSSATDISG
+1980 S
-1989 MFYGCSK
+1989 
-1996 LTTLDVSGFDTSKV
+1996 
-2010 TNMAN
+2010 
-2015 MFYNCSKLTSLKW
+2015 
-2028 TNWLKSVDISA
+2028 
-2039 TRLTSECVK
+2039 
-2048 DLVNNLGK
+2048 
-2056 VDSEQTL
+2056 
-2063 TLNATLAGY
+2063 
-2072 LTKANI
+2072 
-2078 VGAEIKNWAVT
+2078 
-2089 PTVVSVDFVNV
+2089 
-2100 TSMDDLSG
+2100 
-2108 IADST
+2108 
-2113 TKICAIELTESNKY
+2113 
-2127 TRFDEVVNAY
+2127 
-2137 TACNE
+2137 
-2142 VYIYDDESITSLA
+2142 
-2155 SLFEEN
+2155 
-2161 NTTAKD
+2161 
-2167 KITSLGV
+2167 
-2174 IGGYFIN
+2174 
-2181 NTSTHRMFY
+2181 
-2190 NWSKLTTL
+2190 
-2198 DLSGFDTS
+2198 FDTS
-2206 SVIIMNNMLQNCTA
+2206 SVNNMVAMFAYCSA

-2227 GFDTSKVTSMGSMF
+2227 GF
-2241 RNCSTLTTLDVSSF
+2241 
-2255 NTSMVVDIS
+2255 NTSSVITMNY
-2264 GMFYGCSKLTTLDIS
+2264 MFNSCSKLT
-2279 NFDTSNVTNMTDM
+2279 
-2292 FNGCSALTSLDLSN
+2292 A
-2306 FDTSLVTNMTG
+2306 
-2317 MFNGCSKLT
+2317 
-2326 SLDVSGFNTSSVTSM
+2326 LDVSNFN
-2341 RDMFYNCLGLTSLDV
+2341 
-2356 SGFVTSNVASMFNMF
+2356 
-2371 RACSALTSL
+2371 
-2380 DVSGFDTSKVTG
+2380 
-2392 MSNVFYN
+2392 
-2399 CSKLTSLDL
+2399 
-2408 NGWDTSMVTSMAA
+2408 TSMVTSM
-2421 MFGNCTA
+2421 N
-2428 LTSLDISGF
+2428 
-2437 DTSSATDIDNMFLNC
+2437 
-2452 PALTSLKWTNW
+2452 
-2463 LKSVDISS
+2463 
-2471 TKLTSECIKDLVNNL
+2471 
-2486 GKVDSEQTLTLNTTL
+2486 
-2501 AGYLT
+2501 
-2506 KTNIVG
+2506 
-2512 AEIKNWTLTNVNPI
+2512 
-2526 EFVNVL
+2526 
-2532 ATDNLASGDSI
+2532 
-2543 TKICAIELTKTNK
+2543 
-2556 YTRFDE
+2556 
-2562 VVNAYTAC
+2562 
-2570 NEVYIY
+2570 
-2576 DDESITSLASL
+2576 
-2587 FEENNTTAK
+2587 
-2596 DKITSLGVIGGYFI
+2596 
-2610 NNTSTHRMFY
+2610 
-2620 NWSKLTTLDLSGFDT
+2620 
-2635 SKVTDMNDM
+2635 
-2644 FSGCANLASLDVS
+2644 
-2657 GFDTSKVTSMRDMF
+2657 
-2671 NNCSGLTNLDVSGF
+2671 
-2685 DTSKV
+2685 
-2690 TDMSSMFY
+2690 
-2698 GCSGLTT
+2698 
-2705 LDVSGFDTSKVTSM
+2705 
-2719 SNMFNGCSELTS
+2719 
-2731 PDLSG
+2731 
-2736 WDISSVTNI
+2736 
-2745 GAMFYN
+2745 
-2751 CQRLTSLDVSAWD
+2751 
-2764 TSKVTSMSNMFYN
+2764 
-2777 CYRLK
+2777 
-2782 TIDVSDWDTSS
+2782 
-2793 VTTMNCMFR
+2793 
-2802 NCSTLTTLDV
+2802 
-2812 SGFDTSKVDN
+2812 
-2822 ISNMFYGCSKLTT
+2822 
-2835 LDISNFDTSN
+2835 
-2845 VTNMSGMFIGCSG
+2845 
-2858 LTTLDVSGF
+2858 
-2867 KTSLVTS
+2867 
-2874 MGDMFNNCSKLTTL
+2874 
-2888 DVSDWD
+2888 
-2894 TSRVDDMSNMF
+2894 
-2905 NGCSGL
+2905 
-2911 TSLYLSSFNT
+2911 
-2921 SKVGNMAYMF
+2921 YMF

-2941 VSSFNTSSA
+2941 I
-2950 GDMTGMFSG
+2950 
-2959 CSGLTSLDV
+2959 
-2968 SRFITSN
+2968 SRFDTSMVDN
-2975 AQYMS
+2975 AQN
-2980 HMFRNCSTLTSLDL
+2980 MF
-2994 TRFNTS
+2994 
-3000 KVVGSI
+3000 I
-3006 DIFYGCVN
+3006 GCMR
-3014 LETIK
+3014 LETLK
-3019 WTNWKPSVDVS
+3019 WTNWKPTVDVS
-3030 TTSLTPESTKDIV
+3030 STVLTQESTKDIV
-3043 SKLATVVEPKTLTLG
+3043 SKLASVTEPRTLTLG
-3058 YTLLSYL
+3058 YNLLSYL
-3065 TEDEIIAATNKGWSL
+3065 SEDEISAAINKGWSL

>member
-2279 NFDTSNVTNMTDM
+2279 NFDTSKVTNTENM
-2292 FNGCSALTSLDLSN
+2292 FDGCSALTSLDLSGW
-2306 FDTSLVTNMTG
+2306 DTSSAINM
-2317 MFNGCSKLT
+2317 
-2326 SLDVSGFNTSSVTSM
+2326 D
-2341 RDMFYNCLGLTSLDV
+2341 Y
-2356 SGFVTSNVASMFNMF
+2356 MF
-2371 RACSALTSL
+2371 RNCSSLTSL
-2380 DVSGFDTSKVTG
+2380 DVSGFDTSEVTNMVAMFYGCSGLTSLDLSGWDTSKVMDIG
-2392 MSNVFYN
+2392 SMFNR

-2408 NGWDTSMVTSMAA
+2408 
-2421 MFGNCTA
+2421 
-2428 LTSLDISGF
+2428 SGF
-2437 DTSSATDIDNMFLNC
+2437 DTSKVTNMVGMFYDCSSLTSLDLSSFKTSSVIHMSNMFSGC
-2452 PALTSLKWTNW
+2452 YKLTSLKWTNW

-2543 TKICAIELTKTNK
+2543 TKICAIELTESNK

-2576 DDESITSLASL
+2576 DDESITSLADL
-2587 FEENNTTAK
+2587 FKENNTAAK

-2610 NNTSTHRMFY
+2610 NNTSMHATFH
-2620 NWSKLTTLDLSGFDT
+2620 NCTKLISLDVSSFDT